1 MQVILLNRDG
11 FQLVE
16 RSRPECGLGQVLI
29 RTLACGVCEGDVH
42 AYRTRAALTE
52 PLLLGHEGTGEVVAV
67 GSDLD
72 EDAWLGQR
80 VTALGGAYADYFVTT
95 PEAVVRL
102 PQDADPTLALGEPVA
117 CCVHAS
123 WRFGVQPGDRVAVVG
138 CGFMG
143 LVCLQLARLQGAAH
157 VTAFEPIAERRDV
170 ALELGADEAH
180 PPEGADET
188 LYDVVIEATGVPAAL
203 TLSGDLVAEHG
214 RLIII
219 GYHQSADGQRTVNMK
234 QWNYKAIDVV
244 NGHVRRQDEKWE
256 AMQAGM
262 EMLLAGELRLEPL
275 ITPYALTDAAQAFR
289 DLVDRKS
296 GLFKAVLIPSEA
308 SSA

>member
-1 MQVILLNRDG
+1 MQVALLNRQG
-11 FQLVE
+11 FELVE
-16 RSRPECGLGQVLI
+16 RPRPICASDQLLV

-42 AYRTRAALTE
+42 AYRTRSALTE

-80 VTALGGAYADYFVTT
+80 VTALGGAYADYFVAT
-95 PEAVVRL
+95 PDAVVRL
-102 PQDADPTLALGEPVA
+102 SSNADPVLALGEPIA

-123 WRFGVQPGDRVAVVG
+123 WRFGVQPGDQVAIVG

-143 LVCLQLARLQGAAH
+143 LVCMQLARRQGADH
-157 VTAFEPIAERRDV
+157 ITAFEPIAERREM
-170 ALELGADEAH
+170 ALQLGADLAH
-180 PPEGADET
+180 TPERVVET
-188 LYDVVIEATGVPAAL
+188 PFDVVIEATGVPEAL

-219 GYHQSADGQRTVNMK
+219 GYHQSNGGQRTVNV
-234 QWNYKAIDVV
+234 QLWNYKAIDVV

-256 AMQAGM
+256 AMRAGM
-262 EMLLAGELRLEPL
+262 EQLLAGDLFLEPL
-275 ITPYALTDAAQAFR
+275 VTFYPLADVEQAF
-289 DLVDRKS
+289 VDIVNRKP
-296 GLFKAVLIPSEA
+296 GVFKAVLIPGVE
-308 SSA
+308 

>member
-1 MQVILLNRDG
+1 
-11 FQLVE
+11 
-16 RSRPECGLGQVLI
+16 
-29 RTLACGVCEGDVH
+29 LACGVCEGDVH
-42 AYRTRAALTE
+42 AYRMRAGLTE

-80 VTALGGAYADYFVTT
+80 VTALGGAYADYFLTT
-95 PEAVVRL
+95 PDAVVRL
-102 PQDADPTLALGEPVA
+102 SRDVDPTLALGEPIA

-123 WRFGVQPGDRVAVVG
+123 WRFGVQPGDHVAIVG

-143 LVCLQLARLQGAAH
+143 LVCMQLARRLGAAH
-157 VTAFEPIAERRDV
+157 VAAFEPIVERREM
-170 ALELGADEAH
+170 ALQLGADLAH
-180 PPEGADET
+180 PPKRVDDT
-188 LYDVVIEATGVPAAL
+188 TFDVVIEATGVPEAL
-203 TLSGDLVAEHG
+203 TLSGDLVAQHG

-219 GYHQSADGQRTVNMK
+219 GYHQSNGGRRTVDMQ

-262 EMLLAGELRLEPL
+262 ALLLEGDIFLEPL
-275 ITPYALTDAAQAFR
+275 VTFYPLADVEHAFI
-289 DLVDRKS
+289 DVVNRKP
-296 GLFKAVLIPSEA
+296 GVFKAVLITTA
-308 SSA
+308 K